1 MPHGQEIYIF
11 FYKFGLEG
19 FIGIFICSILIGIVV
34 YKTFLIVYAKE
45 NKIENYQDFL
55 NTIFKFPKTNKKY
68 LNISFISNKI
78 ITIFLLI
85 TFYIMVS
92 GFGTYFEQQFK
103 LNKII
108 VSILFVFLCY
118 IVLKKNISGVTKVN
132 SIVVPALIVI
142 ITIISTINLKNIDFK
157 IINTK
162 FSNLINQNN
171 NNLKWLLNAVL
182 YCSYNMILI
191 IPLLVTLKKY
201 IKSKKHITII
211 SVFTSIIVFCLA
223 GGIFLWLASISANY
237 ENIQMPAVFVIDKLY
252 PNFRTIYGIA
262 ILFSIFSTAIAV
274 GISFI
279 QNIEIKNDNVLKIM
293 CITAIFISQIPFSKL
308 IKLLFPLFGYIGL
321 LQIIFIRIN
330 KKASSN

>member
-108 VSILFVFLCY
+108 VSIIFVFLCY

-142 ITIISTINLKNIDFK
+142 ITIISTINLKNIDFN

-171 NNLKWLLNAVL
+171 NLKWLLNAIL

-191 IPLLVTLKKY
+191 IPLLVTFKK
-201 IKSKKHITII
+201 
-211 SVFTSIIVFCLA
+211 
-223 GGIFLWLASISANY
+223 
-237 ENIQMPAVFVIDKLY
+237 Q
-252 PNFRTIYGIA
+252 
-262 ILFSIFSTAIAV
+262 
-274 GISFI
+274 
-279 QNIEIKNDNVLKIM
+279 
-293 CITAIFISQIPFSKL
+293 
-308 IKLLFPLFGYIGL
+308 
-321 LQIIFIRIN
+321 
-330 KKASSN
+330 